1 MKNRTALVTGSASGV
16 GEAIARRLARDGVSV
31 VLIDISS
38 KVTNTAKVIAEESGS
53 QTLAFIAD
61 ACDSKAMCEVVNSVQ
76 AALGPIDILVNNAWG
91 GTATGAAI
99 DITEEEWNQTLR
111 GTLTSAFVSTQSV
124 LPRMVTEGRGVIVN
138 ISSISAER
146 FCGHDA
152 YAVAK
157 GGMMSLTRN
166 LAARHGRDGIR
177 VNAILA
183 GTIVTAN
190 WNERAAARPTIFDE
204 LVPYY
209 PLGRLGTPEDIS
221 SAVAFLISDE
231 ASWITGAAL
240 PVDGGQLVWNG
251 DLAQVAEL
259 KKDNGG
265 TNG

>member
-31 VLIDISS
+31 VLIDISPN
-38 KVTNTAKVIAEESGS
+38 VTHTAKVIAEESGS

-61 ACDSKAMCEVVNSVQ
+61 ACDSKAMREVVNSAQ

-111 GTLTSAFVSTQSV
+111 GTLTSAFISTQSV

-138 ISSISAER
+138 IS
-146 FCGHDA
+146 
-152 YAVAK
+152 
-157 GGMMSLTRN
+157 
-166 LAARHGRDGIR
+166 
-177 VNAILA
+177 
-183 GTIVTAN
+183 VTAN

-259 KKDNGG
+259 KKDNGS